1 MGIEMSEE
9 PGFIIKFYDKAYE
22 EKNILELVEAPV
34 EAISGVSETDAELLK
49 ESFNIET
56 VMDFATNE
64 YITLAQAVNNF
75 SQCSGSILDQEFN
88 SKDFIELSEKP
99 VHAIKG
105 ISEEDAERLQ
115 KAFNIKTIMDLA
127 QNKYV
132 SIAQTTVSLAALV
145 EVLLEMSES

>member
-1 MGIEMSEE
+1 MSEE
-9 PGFIIKFYDKAYE
+9 PGFIVKFYDKAYE
-22 EKNILELVEAPV
+22 GKNILELVEAPV

-56 VMDFATNE
+56 VMDLATNE
-64 YITLAQAVNNF
+64 YISLAQAVNNF
-75 SQCSGSILDQEFN
+75 SQCSGAILDQEFN

-115 KAFNIKTIMDLA
+115 EAFNIKTINDLA

-145 EVLLEMSES
+145 KVLLEMSES

>member
-1 MGIEMSEE
+1 MSEE
-9 PGFIIKFYDKAYE
+9 PGFIVKFYDKAYE

-34 EAISGVSETDAELLK
+34 QAISGVSETDAELLK
-49 ESFNIET
+49 KSFEIET
-56 VMDFATNE
+56 VMDLATNE

-75 SQCSGSILDQEFN
+75 SQCSGAILDQEFN

-105 ISEEDAERLQ
+105 ISEEDAERLDE
-115 KAFNIKTIMDLA
+115 AFNIKTIMDLA

-145 EVLLEMSES
+145 QVLLEMSES

>member
-1 MGIEMSEE
+1 MSEE
-9 PGFIIKFYDKAYE
+9 PGFIVKFYDKAYE

-49 ESFNIET
+49 ISFNIET
-56 VMDFATNE
+56 VMDLATNE

-75 SQCSGSILDQEFN
+75 SQCSGAILDQEFN

-115 KAFNIKTIMDLA
+115 KAFNIKTIKDLA

>member
-1 MGIEMSEE
+1 MSEE
-9 PGFIIKFYDKAYE
+9 PGFIVKFYDKAYE

-56 VMDFATNE
+56 VMDLATNE
-64 YITLAQAVNNF
+64 YISLAQAVNNF
-75 SQCSGSILDQEFN
+75 SQCSGAILDQEFN

-115 KAFNIKTIMDLA
+115 DAFNIKTINDLA

-145 EVLLEMSES
+145 KVLLEMSGS

>member
-1 MGIEMSEE
+1 MSEE
-9 PGFIIKFYDKAYE
+9 PGFIVKFYDKAYE
-22 EKNILELVEAPV
+22 GKNILELVEAPV

-56 VMDFATNE
+56 VMDLATNE
-64 YITLAQAVNNF
+64 YISLAQAVNNF
-75 SQCSGSILDQEFN
+75 SQCSGAILDQEFN

-115 KAFNIKTIMDLA
+115 EAFNIKTINDLA

-145 EVLLEMSES
+145 QVLLEMSES

>member
-1 MGIEMSEE
+1 MSEE
-9 PGFIIKFYDKAYE
+9 PGFIVKFYDKAYE

-34 EAISGVSETDAELLK
+34 EAISGVSESDAELLN
-49 ESFNIET
+49 ECFNIET

-64 YITLAQAVNNF
+64 YISLAQAVNNF
-75 SQCSGSILDQEFN
+75 SQCSGVILDQEFN

-115 KAFNIKTIMDLA
+115 EAFNIKTINDLA

-145 EVLLEMSES
+145 QVLLEMSES

>member
-1 MGIEMSEE
+1 
-9 PGFIIKFYDKAYE
+9 
-22 EKNILELVEAPV
+22 
-34 EAISGVSETDAELLK
+34 
-49 ESFNIET
+49 
-56 VMDFATNE
+56 
-64 YITLAQAVNNF
+64 VNNF

-145 EVLLEMSES
+145 QVLLEMSES